1 MSARVGVD
9 TGGTYTD
16 LVASDL
22 TGAFTVSKTLSTPE
36 PARATAEALESA
48 GLGAPGAVDTLVH
61 GTTIATNALLER
73 SGARV
78 GLITTEGFGD
88 LLELQRGGRPNSFD
102 LRWIRAHHLV
112 PPQLV
117 REVRERI
124 GPDGGVR
131 EELDEADV
139 RRAARELAD
148 GGVETIAVSLLF
160 SFLNPDH
167 ERRVGEILKEEQP
180 GIEIS
185 LSCEVFPQIR
195 EYERASTA
203 VIDAYLKPPV
213 DRYASELER
222 LAEDQGVR
230 EMLVMRSNGGA
241 ITPDGVRRLPVS
253 MVRSGP
259 AGGVI
264 AAAFVASTTGQRN
277 VILADMGGTSFDV
290 CLIKDGEPL
299 LTAEAELEWGIP
311 YCQPMVDV
319 RSIGAGGGSIAW
331 IDAAGIL
338 RVGPQSAGADPGP
351 ACYSRGGTEATV
363 TDANLV
369 LGRLGAA
376 LSLAGGV
383 TLDQAKASDAIG
395 HLAERMGLGPTEVAH
410 GILEIADNN
419 MAQQLRLISIDR
431 GLDPRDFTLMAFGG
445 AGPLHATSLARAL
458 GMRRI
463 VVPCFPGAFSAFGAL
478 IADTRFDYLRSALIT
493 GADDVETIRAL
504 FDQLAQRARED
515 LARQG
520 EDGAEAHFE
529 RRMDVRYR
537 GQAWELE
544 VSVSGDVTADSLADA
559 RAQFHR
565 DHRDRFGWSLEWMPI
580 ECVNFKLAAVIDR
593 SRPVL
598 PALDQGPLPA
608 PLMTRDVRFER
619 GGEPLPTPVFWRSDL
634 HAGNDLHGPAVIAEA
649 ISTTLLPPG
658 DHMRVDDLGNLLIN
672 VSDDAQAAKAEPT
685 AKPEE

>member
-1 MSARVGVD
+1 MSVRVGVD

-16 LVASDL
+16 LVAADL
-22 TGAFTVSKTLSTPE
+22 TGFTVSKTLSTPE
-36 PARATAEALESA
+36 PARATAEALERC
-48 GLGAPGAVDTLVH
+48 GLGEPGAVDTLVH

-73 SGARV
+73 SGAKV
-78 GLITTEGFGD
+78 GLITTEGFSD
-88 LLELQRGGRPNSFD
+88 LLELQGGGRPNSFD
-102 LRWIRAHHLV
+102 LRWLRSHHLV
-112 PPQLV
+112 PPHLV
-117 REVRERI
+117 RGVHERI
-124 GPDGGVR
+124 GPDGLVR
-131 EELDEADV
+131 EELQEADV
-139 RRAARELAD
+139 RRAVRELCDA
-148 GGVETIAVSLLF
+148 GVETIAVSLLF

-167 ERRVGEILKEEQP
+167 ERRVGEIVREEQP

-185 LSCEVFPQIR
+185 LSCEVFPQMR

-213 DRYASELER
+213 DRYARELEL
-222 LAEDQGVR
+222 LAQDKGLR
-230 EMLVMRSNGGA
+230 EIFVMRSNGGA

-264 AAAFVASTTGQRN
+264 AAAFVASATGQRN

-299 LTAEAELEWGIP
+299 LTTEAELEWGIP

-319 RSIGAGGGSIAW
+319 QSIGAGGGSIAW

-351 ACYSRGGTEATV
+351 ACYDRGGEEATV

-369 LGRLGAA
+369 LGRLGAD

-383 TLDQAKASDAIG
+383 TLDPAKASDAIG
-395 HLAERMGLGPTEVAH
+395 RLAESMGLGPEGVAH

-458 GMRRI
+458 GMSRI
-463 VVPCFPGAFSAFGAL
+463 IVPFFPGAFSAFGAL

-493 GADDVETIRAL
+493 GADDVETIRTL
-504 FDQLAQRARED
+504 FEQLEQRARDD
-515 LARQG
+515 LQRQG
-520 EDGAEAHFE
+520 EDEAQAHFE

-544 VSVSGDVTADSLADA
+544 VSVSGEVTADTLAAA

-565 DHRDRFGWSLEWMPI
+565 DHRDRFGWSLEWMPV

-593 SRPVL
+593 ARPVL
-598 PALDQGPLPA
+598 PTLDRGPLPG
-608 PLMTRDVRFER
+608 PLTTREVRFDR
-619 GGEPLPTPVFWRSDL
+619 GAEPLSTPVYWRPDL
-634 HAGNDLHGPAVIAEA
+634 HAGNDLRGPAVIAEA
-649 ISTTLLPPG
+649 ISTTLLPP
-658 DHMRVDDLGNLLIN
+658 DDQMHVDDLGNLLI
-672 VSDDAQAAKAEPT
+672 DIAAQAPSSKATPQ
-685 AKPEE
+685 PS